1 MSSHFF
7 ILREPNF
14 SAQVAER
21 NYLQHGERLSGFFRQ
36 LYPAERLVQPFQSSD
51 PQTWKDLRSHQQTLQ
66 LHLSLAMSSWKVLKS
81 LIVHDC
87 FVLIILRMHNS
98 GCARDGR
105 EMCALSSWSSICG
118 AGAFVRC
125 TSCML
130 ASAQSKSAQLSVFGR
145 VWCLWIGWTKLDI
158 FCVLNLKKWY
168 RTPLEID
175 LRSQDRT
182 RVCIPCDAGHYQPLP
197 GESTCLLCEPGTRPE
212 FQNAPNMCFEN
223 LWT

>member
-1 MSSHFF
+1 
-7 ILREPNF
+7 
-14 SAQVAER
+14 
-21 NYLQHGERLSGFFRQ
+21 
-36 LYPAERLVQPFQSSD
+36 
-51 PQTWKDLRSHQQTLQ
+51 
-66 LHLSLAMSSWKVLKS
+66 
-81 LIVHDC
+81 
-87 FVLIILRMHNS
+87 MHNS

-223 LWT
+223 FWTWLFAILPIRIIYIHIYVYISYIYIFIMYIYIYIHT